1 MEAGM
6 TVLNRSV
13 MAAGVAAI
21 MVAAPAAAQSPQQLF
36 VDNATHLEIDNKC
49 KVLDPLGRLALEL
62 TVEEL
67 RPTLTAADEA
77 LIAERLNQVRTMAST
92 RPCGDPMLAGAKE
105 PIRQAAQYYQAV
117 WSTRV
122 RAVANLRSGELWAT
136 WAPVT
141 GIKRSAAE
149 QHLKQWGT
157 ARPGGEAQLNATAFP
172 EAKRMMTMIC
182 PAQSSNAAKC
192 PVLAPA
198 ARPGEAEYAK
208 AWVARVERFAT
219 RLSGARLD
227 GQPVLPDGVPSWS
240 DLYTVIEL
248 EMALVPGLPKMA
260 CKSGMTVVQVKGSAA
275 TLYNSRDGFKFG
287 EGQVSPMGA
296 ALTIRSPQ
304 LDSSGKA
311 LGLIGCAG

>member
-1 MEAGM
+1 M
-6 TVLNRSV
+6 TVLDRSV
-13 MAAGVAAI
+13 LAAAVAAM

-49 KVLDPLGRLALEL
+49 KVLDPAGRRALEL
-62 TVEEL
+62 IVEEL
-67 RPTLTAADEA
+67 RPTLTPTDEA
-77 LIAERLNQVRTMAST
+77 LIAERLNQVRAMAST
-92 RPCGDPMLAGAKE
+92 RPCGDPLLAGAKE

-117 WSTRV
+117 WSARV
-122 RAVANLRSGELWAT
+122 RSVANLRSSELWAT
-136 WAPVT
+136 WAPVA
-141 GIKRSAAE
+141 GIKHSAAE
-149 QHLKQWGT
+149 HYLKQWGAT
-157 ARPGGEAQLNATAFP
+157 RPGGVAQLNATAFP
-172 EAKRMMTMIC
+172 EAKRMMTMLC

-192 PVLAPA
+192 PTLAPP

-208 AWVARVERFAT
+208 GWVARVERFAT
-219 RLSGARLD
+219 QLPGARLD
-227 GQPVLPDGVPSWS
+227 GQPVLPDGVTSWT

-248 EMALVPGLPKMA
+248 EMALVPGLPKMT

-304 LDSSGKA
+304 LDASGKA
-311 LGLIGCAG
+311 LGLIGCTG